1 MDSPWANA
9 AIFLIIWWVTLFA
22 ILPLGT
28 TTRAEAGLPN
38 DGTDPGAPI
47 DPKLKKKFITTTW
60 VAAVVFL
67 VIFLV
72 IHFKLVDLTALP
84 WRSS

>member
-1 MDSPWANA
+1 MDSLWTDG
-9 AIFLIIWWVTLFA
+9 AIYLVIWWVTLFA

-60 VAAVVFL
+60 VSAVVFL
-67 VIFLV
+67 VLWFV
-72 IHFKLVDLTALP
+72 VHFKLVDVSAFP